1 MVGARLPPPT
11 LSIGQV
17 DSGKD
22 ILLTAVPAHNGA
34 AVSFQTQA
42 FILAPFGCA
51 EPAHEKM

>member
-1 MVGARLPPPT
+1 MVGGRLPPPT

-51 EPAHEKM
+51 EPAHGKM